1 MSFQLYKNVFC
12 PDVGHTLA
20 FIGLVQP
27 ASGGSVSMAE
37 MQARWFSQLTLG
49 NLALPGAAVMNKI
62 IDKDIVSG
70 AVQFAF
76 SLLKMV
82 CTRKKS

>member
-1 MSFQLYKNVFC
+1 
-12 PDVGHTLA
+12 
-20 FIGLVQP
+20 
-27 ASGGSVSMAE
+27 MAE